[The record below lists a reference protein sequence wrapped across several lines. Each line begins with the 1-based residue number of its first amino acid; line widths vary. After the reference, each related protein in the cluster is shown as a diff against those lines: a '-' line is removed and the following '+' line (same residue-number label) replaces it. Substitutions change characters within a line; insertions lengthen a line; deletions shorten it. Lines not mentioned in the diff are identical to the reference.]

1 MSASSEKYGNQELI
15 LASLPSEDS
24 QTSSPV
30 KLITIGLLAMMAM
43 QYRERMSCRMGHRSA
58 HGHRSGADK
67 ASSRG
72 TPRNDSRSG
81 KKMNSEQAMASESA
95 LGEEL
100 LHAYRVRDC
109 SGTLSLLKSLRGKQ
123 SPGTIARLLK
133 PWGRVDPDWVV
144 DVTLAAQGQVRHL
157 VNAMVSSMDTAGLPG
172 SLQLRQKAAS
182 AVLEGCVPVGRD
194 LRSWLQYFQLRGN
207 SQSTHECSD
216 DCADDATDDAVEAS
230 QPVLENEI
238 LEAWILGMMAS
249 HDKSKA
255 REAAQ
260 ALSITELGDK
270 WIPEEQLHEFMDRLL
285 GQGRTDD
292 VSRLFKADNFPRIRQ
307 LLIEGMEQRGLIKQA
322 VKAMQSFG
330 MTEED
335 FPSVAEAHYRK
346 KIRWCISS
354 GDVDLESYIG
364 TEELEGRPSLQQ
376 FWCEQLIDVGHTWL
390 AIAFYRAFPENDI
403 ERWEDGMDSIKEQIE
418 ELQKDAI
425 QLEAQYEAE
434 NAKFFQREE
443 EDHLSL
449 GEAFGV
455 CDRGRLQNSVHVI
468 TTVGELQKLINRWEA
483 ERSIIG
489 LDSEWSAFR
498 LVLDSTCDAT
508 DLVQLATPHD
518 VYLVDIYHGEHGLL
532 NEIGRLVESKAIIV
546 VGFGIAG
553 DLRVLRNS
561 GMGADG
567 DKGGI
572 TPHRIVDLNNL
583 VDSYLPPRKGASK
596 HQRGLTEVV
605 KYFLG
610 KPLSKVMR
618 MSNWRKRP
626 LSPRQVEYASLD
638 ALVLLKCI
646 EKIKNSIDP
655 DLDLWDA
662 NVTRR
667 RRAPISNT
675 VTPRASRASAGER
688 DVEEEASCNSDNS
701 SSLRREH
708 RENTSSSYH
717 NDGSLEKQSNLP
729 PALDE
734 EEDEEKARPWNI
746 RKLRGLGVD
755 TLELDSCEPAPLE
768 YIAETQHRAVVVN
781 YRTKISKRRWCKGVK
796 CYVLPELCNTID
808 QQLSAVMQEFAV
820 EVDPDSLLGRCVS
833 CNARDWIITTDKDM
847 VKGQVH
853 PMTLKLY
860 NKFYVCGGCG
870 KVYWEG
876 VMFEKAVTHL
886 RKFVNHDRLDQPVSE
901 SDESSDETSDE
912 RTRWARALRDGT
924 IDSTQARKLHDRMVS
939 EKLTEDLVHDPREK
953 KTLECIA
960 ERNKASSKYHICV
973 PRLAM
978 LTYFATVIYSYMRRD

>member
-1 MSASSEKYGNQELI
+1 
-15 LASLPSEDS
+15 
-24 QTSSPV
+24 
-30 KLITIGLLAMMAM
+30 
-43 QYRERMSCRMGHRSA
+43 
-58 HGHRSGADK
+58 
-67 ASSRG
+67 
-72 TPRNDSRSG
+72 
-81 KKMNSEQAMASESA
+81 
-95 LGEEL
+95 
-100 LHAYRVRDC
+100 
-109 SGTLSLLKSLRGKQ
+109 
-123 SPGTIARLLK
+123 
-133 PWGRVDPDWVV
+133 
-144 DVTLAAQGQVRHL
+144 
-157 VNAMVSSMDTAGLPG
+157 
-172 SLQLRQKAAS
+172 
-182 AVLEGCVPVGRD
+182 
-194 LRSWLQYFQLRGN
+194 
-207 SQSTHECSD
+207 
-216 DCADDATDDAVEAS
+216 
-230 QPVLENEI
+230 
-238 LEAWILGMMAS
+238 
-249 HDKSKA
+249 
-255 REAAQ
+255 
-260 ALSITELGDK
+260 
-270 WIPEEQLHEFMDRLL
+270 
-285 GQGRTDD
+285 
-292 VSRLFKADNFPRIRQ
+292 
-307 LLIEGMEQRGLIKQA
+307 ME
-322 VKAMQSFG
+322 
-330 MTEED
+330 
-335 FPSVAEAHYRK
+335 
-346 KIRWCISS
+346 
-354 GDVDLESYIG
+354 
-364 TEELEGRPSLQQ
+364 
-376 FWCEQLIDVGHTWL
+376 
-390 AIAFYRAFPENDI
+390 
-403 ERWEDGMDSIKEQIE
+403 SIKEQIE

-449 GEAFGV
+449 VDAFGMR
-455 CDRGRLQNSVHVI
+455 DRGRLQNAVHVI
-468 TTVGELQKLINRWEA
+468 TTVCELQELINRWEA
-483 ERSIIG
+483 ERTIIG
-489 LDSEWSAFR
+489 LDSEWSTFR

-561 GMGADG
+561 GMGGDG

-572 TPHRIVDLNNL
+572 TPHRIVDLNDL
-583 VDSYLPPRKGASK
+583 VDSYLPPRKGSSK

-626 LSPRQVEYASLD
+626 LSPRQVEYAALD

-646 EKIKNSIDP
+646 EQIKNSIDP
-655 DLDLWDA
+655 GLDLWDA

-675 VTPRASRASAGER
+675 ITPRALRASAGER

-701 SSLRREH
+701 SSPRRE
-708 RENTSSSYH
+708 RGENTSSSYH
-717 NDGSLEKQSNLP
+717 NDGSLEKQSYLT
-729 PALDE
+729 PALGG
-734 EEDEEKARPWNI
+734 EEDKEKVDWPSYFNGDEPKLVCPGGMGRLV

-781 YRTKISKRRWCKGVK
+781 YRTKIGKRRWCNGVK

-808 QQLSAVMQEFAV
+808 QQLTAVMQEFAI

-886 RKFVNHDRLDQPVSE
+886 RKFVNHDRLDHPVSE
-901 SDESSDETSDE
+901 SDESSDEQTSDE

-953 KTLECIA
+953 KTLEC
-960 ERNKASSKYHICV
+960 
-973 PRLAM
+973 
-978 LTYFATVIYSYMRRD
+978 